1 MDALLAANPGIEP
14 GTVAGDEL
22 DVLIDLIEHYESKQE
37 TFATPSALSAIAF
50 RMEQAG
56 LKPRDLIPFIG
67 SRAKV
72 SEVLSGKRPITL
84 PMARALHKNL
94 GIPADLLLADEP
106 DDQETRE
113 WDRFPITALRHIGV
127 ITNKAFKSAEEA
139 VRDLMKRAQCIDPL
153 PMYRRND
160 HNRRNAKTD
169 PYALEAWCLGVLAK
183 SFDVVKKGSYRKG
196 SVTQK
201 TMASVAALSVLDDGP
216 RKAQDYLASQHV
228 ALVVLPHLPQT
239 HLDGA
244 ILSRSDN
251 VPVIG
256 MTLRYDRVDYFWFC
270 LMHELAHLV
279 RHLDKGLATEFFDDL
294 SIAPMDLEKE
304 ADELATDILIP
315 PDVWASSAAKADPT
329 ALSVCSLANAIG
341 RSPAIVAGRVRH
353 ETKNFRLLTHFVGQG
368 MVRKHFGDQ
377 WISKEQGRSSSSG
390 PVKTGPSPV
399 GSVADS
405 RMSGTAKLPQ
415 VAEQSQGRQVT
426 GLMPTKGKAMKKL
439 TPGTPAPK
447 SGQYLN
453 PVTKT
458 EVTAVKG
465 KPLPATPKPKQGYV
479 LVDKTKH
486 KGG

>member
-1 MDALLAANPGIEP
+1 MKPIRDKKSHRDALARVDALLAADPGIAP
-14 GTVAGDEL
+14 DSRDGDEL
-22 DVLIDLIEHYESKQE
+22 DVLIDLIEHYENKQE
-37 TFATPSALSAIAF
+37 TFAAPSALSAIVF
-50 RMEQAG
+50 RMDQAG

-106 DDQETRE
+106 DDQESRE
-113 WDRFPITALRHIGV
+113 WDRFPITALRQIGV
-127 ITNKAFKSAEEA
+127 ITEAFKSAEDA
-139 VRDLMKRAQCIDPL
+139 VRDLMRRASCNEPL

-160 HNRRNAKTD
+160 HNRRHAKTD
-169 PYALEAWCLGVLAK
+169 PYALEAWCLGVLAR
-183 SFDVVKKGSYRKG
+183 SFEVVKKGTYQKG
-196 SVTQK
+196 SMTINN
-201 TMASVAALSVLDDGP
+201 MASVAALSVLDDGP
-216 RKAQDYLASQHV
+216 RKAQEYLASRNV
-228 ALVVLPHLPQT
+228 ALVILQHLPQT

-279 RHLDKGLATEFFDDL
+279 RHLDKGLATAFFDDL

-304 ADELATDILIP
+304 ADELATDTLIP
-315 PDVWASSAAKADPT
+315 PKVWASSAARADPT
-329 ALSVCSLANAIG
+329 ALNVCSLANTIG

-377 WISKEQGRSSSSG
+377 WISKEQGRSVSSG

-405 RMSGTAKLPQ
+405 RLRGTAKLTPL
-415 VAEQSQGRQVT
+415 AEQSQGRQRR
-426 GLMPTKGKAMKKL
+426 GLRQPKA
-439 TPGTPAPK
+439 
-447 SGQYLN
+447 
-453 PVTKT
+453 
-458 EVTAVKG
+458 
-465 KPLPATPKPKQGYV
+465 KQ
-479 LVDKTKH
+479 
-486 KGG
+486 

>member
-1 MDALLAANPGIEP
+1 MKPIRDQESHQEALARVDALLAANPGIEP

-37 TFATPSALSAIAF
+37 TFAIPGALSAIAF

-106 DDQETRE
+106 ADQETRE
-113 WDRFPITALRHIGV
+113 WERFPITALKRIGV
-127 ITNKAFKSAEEA
+127 ITKAFKSAEA
-139 VRDLMKRAQCIDPL
+139 AIRDLMKRAQCIDPL

-239 HLDGA
+239 HLDGV
-244 ILSRSDN
+244 ILSRSDS

-279 RHLDKGLATEFFDDL
+279 RHLDKGVATAFFDDL

-304 ADELATDILIP
+304 ADELATDTLIP

-329 ALSVCSLANAIG
+329 ALNVCSLANVIG

-353 ETKNFRLLTHFVGQG
+353 ETRNFRLLTHFVGQG
-368 MVRKHFGDQ
+368 MVRKHFQDQ
-377 WISKEQGRSSSSG
+377 WILKEQGRSATSG
-390 PVKTGPSPV
+390 PVNTGPSPV

-405 RMSGTAKLPQ
+405 RMSGTAKLAQP
-415 VAEQSQGRQVT
+415 VEQSQGRQRR
-426 GLMPTKGKAMKKL
+426 GLRQPKA
-439 TPGTPAPK
+439 K
-447 SGQYLN
+447 S
-453 PVTKT
+453 
-458 EVTAVKG
+458 
-465 KPLPATPKPKQGYV
+465 
-479 LVDKTKH
+479 
-486 KGG
+486 

>member
-1 MDALLAANPGIEP
+1 MKPIRDKKSHRDALARVDALLAANPDIEP
-14 GTVAGDEL
+14 GTTAGDEL
-22 DVLIDLIEHYESKQE
+22 DVLIDLIEHYENKQE
-37 TFATPSALSAIAF
+37 TFSTPSALSAIAF

-106 DDQETRE
+106 EDQEIRE
-113 WDRFPITALRHIGV
+113 WDRFPIKALMQIG
-127 ITNKAFKSAEEA
+127 IINKTFKSAEAA
-139 VRDLMKRAQCIDPL
+139 VRDLMARAQCIDPL

-183 SFDVVKKGSYRKG
+183 SFDVVKKGPYHKG
-196 SVTQK
+196 SVTSK

-216 RKAQDYLASQHV
+216 RKAQDYLASQNV

-244 ILSRSDN
+244 ILSRSDS

-256 MTLRYDRVDYFWFC
+256 MTLRYDRVDHFWFC

-294 SIAPMDLEKE
+294 SITPMDLEKE
-304 ADELATDILIP
+304 ADELATETLIP

-329 ALSVCSLANAIG
+329 ALNVCSLANAIG

-368 MVRKHFGDQ
+368 MVRKHFPDQ
-377 WISKEQGRSSSSG
+377 WILKEQGRSATSG

-405 RMSGTAKLPQ
+405 RMSGTVKLTQ
-415 VAEQSQGRQVT
+415 LAEQSQGRQRR
-426 GLMPTKGKAMKKL
+426 GSRQPKAKL
-439 TPGTPAPK
+439 
-447 SGQYLN
+447 
-453 PVTKT
+453 
-458 EVTAVKG
+458 
-465 KPLPATPKPKQGYV
+465 
-479 LVDKTKH
+479 
-486 KGG
+486 